1 MAKIRRI
8 IRKLKP
14 AARQAFDDQLW
25 PVLLALCVLGGFIMG
40 SIIAY
45 LRFDDPRWYAN
56 AITWLVLTAIGL
68 GGVAA
73 ALAFVDNRIFRRS
86 MQLAI
91 VLCLF
96 FHAILFVTSVE
107 LNIFERIFDVLLAEN
122 DATETRQPTVVPEY
136 YQAERRDQQRQDF
149 ERPVETETPQPEP
162 APEPVEREEI
172 QEAETPRE
180 PQPTPV
186 PEPENTLR
194 PNVVRREQ
202 PEETAPRHGEQQSPL
217 SRRLTQTQPTRPS
230 TLAEAVETQRPQAR
244 ASELQ
249 AADSSV
255 ARQQTDAQAQRRI
268 AAHEPSAT
276 EQRQA
281 VQIARREN
289 ERTPDAQS
297 AAAPTARRRIDRAI
311 TVPRAEVELAD
322 TPAESRRTDPNE
334 LRPHTTLTQ
343 RQATTSP
350 DRTRANQPPVPDA
363 TTPVTNES
371 RRRQLRTEERPAIAQ
386 TPTSVPNRRTR
397 ATPRPDLTTA
407 ATEVSPAEMTTPQQ
421 QEPALAQAT
430 TSPIRRTNTDVDVR
444 RRTVADEPPV
454 ASQQNAA
461 RIARRQTRQIPT
473 DQADVADTLTPRR
486 QDRRPTVASSTVA
499 QVTRPAPVANDS
511 QANRLQPTATAASRQ
526 ATANATVAR
535 AATQPRPNALET
547 TPAPATANSAT
558 RQPRA
563 ESAPAIAQ
571 AVSSRPNRSVQP
583 AVRPTTSSTAANV
596 AVTPTPQAGAASAA
610 PQAVAGAVGRRQ
622 TEIQIQRPSAAAE
635 PAGTS
640 QPAGTSPNARRQ
652 VADAPA
658 AQPSAPAVAVTTPRR
673 QIGRAVVAPNATA
686 QAAGPA
692 AVAATTPSA
701 TAGPAAQSTVATRQA
716 TSGSTAGAAGGGPTV
731 AAPDP
736 AAAAA
741 TGRVTRRQVVAAPDA
756 VAAASAP
763 GSTPR
768 RQTTTPSI
776 APSTSADTAQMPSV
790 AAAAA
795 DGSGQ
800 IAASPTATAR
810 QATASSVTDR
820 GAAQP
825 SVAAPTAQAAGGVSR
840 SATRLPRGADA
851 PNLAQARMSSL
862 ARRQST
868 AALPSATTVTA
879 DVSANMAPTRGTPDQ
894 PRPSSATVARQA
906 ATNPGATRSQQ
917 SHDVQAASAS
927 TEIARATTRRAS
939 STGAP
944 SINLDASPGRRP
956 ARTAMQSAIEASP
969 TNVESPAVAEAT
981 RGTGNPAA
989 SPARTA
995 LSKAVTGVAG
1005 VGQGRNLGRANPA
1018 ADSPA
1023 MIASASAR
1031 RAESVQNTP
1040 PGPALS
1046 PAAPALV
1053 RRARAGADMPGASL
1067 QAEPVVQVAT
1077 ASGAQRPAELAA
1089 NASAAL
1095 SRTDA
1100 GATQGPTTAA
1110 RGTTNVDLGPTRV
1123 VSEGGASRA
1132 SGGGQPAM
1140 NFETDSPRIAR
1151 NSNIGGAPLTSIAA
1165 TTIVDAPTAPPSDAG
1180 GHPATPETDME
1191 ATAVAR
1197 TDAGGAEPVSGGPA
1211 KATQAG
1217 PPTEMSLAEEV
1228 AEAALSRAELAEALP
1243 GSDRAG
1249 GGTDEEDEEERRR
1262 RLARAASRLAVA
1274 TTPTTAEGADVAAAA
1289 ASAQQPGA
1297 AAAATA
1303 VARRA
1308 TDAGAGSPAAGPQ
1321 QQGPAGESTS
1331 QLASEP
1337 IRRAAVPEG
1346 TPEGP
1351 AVLSVASNA
1360 VGRSTTRDVN
1370 PTTMT
1375 RVDPVDMTAA
1385 TIGGGGPGT
1394 AEPIASSGPAIA
1406 RADTGASG
1414 GPVAGDAGSVE
1425 VEDDGQPTASTA
1437 RGARAAGRADAPVV
1451 TRSGDSPQLARSAR
1465 LGSMPVT
1472 AIAAAT
1478 VTPADA
1484 GSAGPEGTETGDGQ
1498 MAGPES
1504 TAVARTNAVD
1514 AGPITGGPADP
1525 VASGAVEAAQVISPA
1540 AVSRVAATEAAPGD
1554 ASSGG
1559 GQPDTDASPNLA
1571 HRIARRPGSGAP
1583 RLALAGPNPTDAA
1596 AAPAGDLAA
1605 GGGVAGSPLPGANVN
1620 PEATATDRTT
1630 GGGAP
1635 AGGRP
1640 SYLVEAGP
1648 AGGASGGE
1656 LLAAAQFTRA
1666 EAVEGAVGSPEMG
1679 GGTARPTRAAT
1690 GPAFAADTRADTV
1703 ALAGVPGSSGMTDGS
1718 PIAAQGVEAARLPGG
1733 TRAQPDHGPVGAL
1746 GGETVVDVRTPGSP
1760 GLAIGTRG
1768 SSPSTDDGPA
1778 VGQTAN
1784 QGAPFRR
1791 SSLTRLPTGSST
1803 LAAVDVPGP
1812 GSLDPAAQATADH
1825 GMGDA
1830 TGAIEMSRQS
1840 TEGGLA
1846 VNIDAPAGAGG
1857 LGSEFTVNVGLN
1869 NRRARAESVQVQVR
1883 TTRFVRQNVGGL
1895 PDFSTS
1901 AIVATEP
1908 FRRRNGRTGPG
1919 GVGGGHGTP
1928 PPLTEE
1934 TIELGLAWLARH
1946 QLSDGSWS
1954 LQGINDERAALVT
1967 DTAATGLALL
1977 AFQGAGYNHREH
1989 KYADVVNAALQYV
2002 LANQKEDGDLFV
2014 PADDDSNRSV
2024 WFYSHSIALL
2034 ALCEAYGMTQDPAL
2048 REPVQKAIDFLVES
2062 QHPDRGGWRYRPGK
2076 DSTAS
2081 DTSVTGWAMMA
2092 LKSGELANLEVPE
2105 GCYDKIRHWLG
2116 KSMASTSKMHLYRYN
2131 PYAPNTEEQRHGRR
2145 PSKTMTSVG
2154 LLMRMY
2160 LGWRRDNA
2168 NLAKGAEYLAEN
2180 LPSVRGSQRDTYYW
2194 YYATQVMFH
2203 MGGDYWKA
2211 WNGRLH
2217 PLLVNS
2223 QVKQGAM
2230 AGSWDPR
2237 SPEPDRWAP
2246 HAGRLYV
2253 TAMNLLSLEV
2263 YYRHLPLYED
2273 YAK

>member
-14 AARQAFDDQLW
+14 TAAQAFDDQLW

-68 GGVAA
+68 GGAGA
-73 ALAFVDNRIFRRS
+73 ALAFVDNRVFRRS
-86 MQLAI
+86 MQLAV

-107 LNIFERIFDVLLAEN
+107 LKIFERIFDVLIAEN
-122 DATETRQPTVVPEY
+122 DMTETRQPITVPEY
-136 YQAERRDQQRQDF
+136 FQAERREQQREDF

-162 APEPVEREEI
+162 TPEQVEREEV
-172 QEAETPRE
+172 QEVETPPE

-186 PEPENTLR
+186 PEPENTVR

-202 PEETAPRHGEQQSPL
+202 PEETAPRRSEQQSRL
-217 SRRLTQTQPTRPS
+217 SRRSTQTQPTAPS
-230 TLAEAVETQRPQAR
+230 TMAEAAEAQKTQAR
-244 ASELQ
+244 AAELQ
-249 AADSSV
+249 ATDSSV
-255 ARQQTDAQAQRRI
+255 ARQQTAAQTQRRI
-268 AAHEPSAT
+268 AADEPSTAQ
-276 EQRQA
+276 EQRTI
-281 VQIARREN
+281 QIARRVN
-289 ERTPDAQS
+289 DQTPDAQS
-297 AAAPTARRRIDRAI
+297 SAAPTARRQIDRAI
-311 TVPRAEVELAD
+311 AVPRTEVELAD
-322 TPAESRRTDPNE
+322 TPATSQRTNPNE
-334 LRPHTTLTQ
+334 LQPRTTLAQ

-350 DRTRANQPPVPDA
+350 ERTRSDQPPVPDT
-363 TTPVTNES
+363 TTPVTSES
-371 RRRQLRTEERPAIAQ
+371 QRRELRTEERPAIAQ
-386 TPTSVPNRRTR
+386 TPASVPNRRTR

-407 ATEVSPAEMTTPQQ
+407 ATDVSPTEMARPQR
-421 QEPALAQAT
+421 QEPALVQAS
-430 TSPIRRTNTDVDVR
+430 TSPIRRTNTEVDVR
-444 RRTVADEPPV
+444 RRTVADEPPTS
-454 ASQQNAA
+454 SQQNAA

-473 DQADVADTLTPRR
+473 DQTNVADTLTPRR
-486 QDRRPTVASSTVA
+486 QDRRPTVASSTTA
-499 QVTRPAPVANDS
+499 QVTRPAAVANDS
-511 QANRLQPTATAASRQ
+511 QANRLQPTATPASRQ
-526 ATANATVAR
+526 ATANAEVAS
-535 AATQPRPNALET
+535 ATAQSRPNAPEA
-547 TPAPATANSAT
+547 TPAPATARNAT
-558 RQPRA
+558 RPPRA
-563 ESAPAIAQ
+563 ESAPVIAQ
-571 AVSSRPNRSVQP
+571 AARSVPNRSVQP
-583 AVRPTTSSTAANV
+583 AVQPSTDSMAANV
-596 AVTPTPQAGAASAA
+596 TAAATPQAGAASAA

-622 TEIQIQRPSAAAE
+622 TDIQVQRPSATAE
-635 PAGTS
+635 PVAAS
-640 QPAGTSPNARRQ
+640 QPAGTSQNVRRQ
-652 VADAPA
+652 VADAPT
-658 AQPSAPAVAVTTPRR
+658 AQPSAPAVAATTPRR
-673 QIGRAVVAPNATA
+673 QIGRATVTPNATA

-692 AVAATTPSA
+692 AVAATTPSTA
-701 TAGPAAQSTVATRQA
+701 AGPTAQATSATRQA
-716 TSGSTAGAAGGGPTV
+716 TSVGTAGLASGGPAV
-731 AAPDP
+731 ATPDP

-741 TGRVTRRQVVAAPDA
+741 ATGRMTRRQVVAAPDT

-768 RQTTTPSI
+768 RQTTSPSI
-776 APSTSADTAQMPSV
+776 APSTAADAAQMSSV

-800 IAASPTATAR
+800 MAASPTATAR

-820 GAAQP
+820 GAVQP
-825 SVAAPTAQAAGGVSR
+825 SVAASNAQAAGGVSR
-840 SATRLPRGADA
+840 SATRVPRGGEA
-851 PNLAQARMSSL
+851 PNVAQARMSSL
-862 ARRQST
+862 TRRQST

-879 DVSANMAPTRGTPDQ
+879 DVAANMAPTPGATDQ

-906 ATNPGATRSQQ
+906 TSNPSAARSQQ

-927 TEIARATTRRAS
+927 TEIARATARRAT
-939 STGAP
+939 STGPP
-944 SINLDASPGRRP
+944 SINPDASPSRRP
-956 ARTAMQSAIEASP
+956 ARAAMQSAIEASP

-981 RGTGNPAA
+981 HGSGNPGAN
-989 SPARTA
+989 PARMA
-995 LSKAVTGVAG
+995 LSKAVTGVAS
-1005 VGQGRNLGRANPA
+1005 VGQGRNFDRARPA

-1040 PGPALS
+1040 PGPSLS

-1077 ASGAQRPAELAA
+1077 ASGAQQPAEFAA

-1100 GATQGPTTAA
+1100 GAAQAPTTGA
-1110 RGTTNVDLGPTRV
+1110 RGTTSVDLGPTRV

-1151 NSNIGGAPLTSIAA
+1151 NSNIGGAPLASIAA
-1165 TTIVDAPTAPPSDAG
+1165 PTMVDAPTAPPSEAG
-1180 GHPATPETDME
+1180 GRPATPETDME

-1211 KATQAG
+1211 RATQAG
-1217 PPTEMSLAEEV
+1217 PPTEMSMAEEV

-1243 GSDRAG
+1243 GTDQAG
-1249 GGTDEEDEEERRR
+1249 GGTNEEDEEERRR

-1274 TTPTTAEGADVAAAA
+1274 TTPTTAAGADVAAAA
-1289 ASAQQPGA
+1289 ASGQQPGA
-1297 AAAATA
+1297 AAAATS
-1303 VARRA
+1303 VARNA
-1308 TDAGAGSPAAGPQ
+1308 TESGAGSPATGPQ
-1321 QQGPAGESTS
+1321 QSGPAGESTS

-1337 IRRAAVPEG
+1337 IRRAEVPEG

-1360 VGRSTTRDVN
+1360 VGRSAARNVN
-1370 PTTMT
+1370 PATDTQ
-1375 RVDPVDMTAA
+1375 VDPIDMTVA
-1385 TIGGGGPGT
+1385 TIGDGGPGS
-1394 AEPIASSGPAIA
+1394 AQPAASSGTAIA
-1406 RADTGASG
+1406 RAETGAAGNPS
-1414 GPVAGDAGSVE
+1414 AGDAGSIE
-1425 VEDDGQPTASTA
+1425 VEAIGQGTAPAA
-1437 RGARAAGRADAPVV
+1437 RGARTDARADTPVV
-1451 TRSGDSPQLARSAR
+1451 TEGGNSAQVARSSR

-1484 GSAGPEGTETGDGQ
+1484 GSSGPEGTEPGGDQ
-1498 MAGPES
+1498 MTGPEA
-1504 TAVARTNAVD
+1504 TAVARTD
-1514 AGPITGGPADP
+1514 PTGAGPVTGGPAEP
-1525 VASGAVEAAQVISPA
+1525 VASGSLDSAQAISPA
-1540 AVSRVAATEAAPGD
+1540 TVSRVAASEAAPGE
-1554 ASSGG
+1554 ATAGG
-1559 GQPDTDASPNLA
+1559 GQPDTNVTANLA
-1571 HRIARRPGSGAP
+1571 HRIARRPGTGTLRP
-1583 RLALAGPNPTDAA
+1583 ALAGPNPTTAA

-1605 GGGVAGSPLPGANVN
+1605 GGGAAGSPLPGTDVN
-1620 PEATATDRTT
+1620 PEATATDRTM

-1666 EAVEGAVGSPEMG
+1666 EAVEGAIGSPEVG
-1679 GGTARPTRAAT
+1679 GGTARPTRSAA
-1690 GPAFAADTRADTV
+1690 GPAFAADTTADTV
-1703 ALAGVPGSSGMTDGS
+1703 ALAGVPGSGGMTDGS
-1718 PIAAQGVEAARLPGG
+1718 PIAAQGTEAARLPGG
-1733 TRAQPDHGPVGAL
+1733 THAPPGAGPVGAL
-1746 GGETVVDVRTPGSP
+1746 GGETVVDVRTPGNP

-1768 SSPSTDDGPA
+1768 SSPSTDEGPA
-1778 VGQTAN
+1778 VGQMAN

-1803 LAAVDVPGP
+1803 VAAVDVPSP
-1812 GSLDPAAQATADH
+1812 SSLDPVVQVTADH
-1825 GMGDA
+1825 GIGDA

-1846 VNIDAPAGAGG
+1846 VNIDAPVGAGG
-1857 LGSEFTVNVGLN
+1857 LGSEYTVNVGLN
-1869 NRRARAESVQVQVR
+1869 NRRARSESVQVQVR
-1883 TTRFVRQNVGGL
+1883 SARFVRQDVGGL

-1908 FRRRNGRTGPG
+1908 FRRRMDRTGPG
-1919 GVGGGHGTP
+1919 GVGGGDGAP
-1928 PPLTEE
+1928 PPMTEE

-1946 QLSDGSWS
+1946 QLPDGSWS
-1954 LQGINDERAALVT
+1954 LQGINGERAALVT
-1967 DTAATGLALL
+1967 DTAATAMALL

-1989 KYADVVNAALQYV
+1989 KYANVVNAAVQYV
-2002 LANQKEDGDLFV
+2002 LSNQKEDGDLFV
-2014 PADDDSNRSV
+2014 PLDDDSNRSV
-2024 WFYSHSIALL
+2024 RFYSHSIALL

-2048 REPVQKAIDFLVES
+2048 QDPVQKAIDFLVEA
-2062 QHPDRGGWRYRPGK
+2062 QHADRGGWRYQPGK
-2076 DSTAS
+2076 GS

-2092 LKSGELANLEVPE
+2092 LKSGELANLKVPE
-2105 GCYDKIRHWLG
+2105 ASYAKIGHWLD
-2116 KSMASTSKMHLYRYN
+2116 KSMGVSGQKHLYRYN

-2154 LLMRMY
+2154 LLMRMH

-2180 LPSVRGSQRDTYYW
+2180 LPSIRGSERDTYYW
-2194 YYATQVMFH
+2194 YYATQVMYH

-2223 QVKQGAM
+2223 QVKRGAM

-2237 SPEPDRWAP
+2237 SPVPDRWAP

-2253 TAMNLLSLEV
+2253 TTMNLLSLEV

-2273 YAK
+2273 YAR